1 MDISPATSSGFQ
13 VNAGSGIPL
22 GQTASGPVAVNTAA
36 APQRTDDAQ
45 SRLPQQAAAAPSTN
59 LKSAV
64 ADLQQ
69 QLRAVAPDLE
79 FSIDQ
84 DTGRTLIKVV
94 DTSTQEVLRQIPS
107 EEVLKMDK
115 AISGYLG
122 LLMDKHA

>member
-1 MDISPATSSGFQ
+1 MDISPATLTGYPLS
-13 VNAGSGIPL
+13 AGSGIPAGL
-22 GQTASGPVAVNTAA
+22 PAIAHSVGT
-36 APQRTDDAQ
+36 QRTDSAPAP
-45 SRLPQQAAAAPSTN
+45 LPQQPATASTES

-64 ADLQQ
+64 AQLQQ

-94 DTSTQEVLRQIPS
+94 DASTQEVLRQIPS

-115 AISGYLG
+115 TISGYLG
-122 LLMDKHA
+122 LLMNKHA